1 MNSMSDIRTENLT
14 KQYQDNQKSITA
26 LRGCNL
32 SIESGDCVVI
42 TGSRGSGKSSLLHLI
57 GGFDRPTKGKVF
69 LNGIDY
75 SSLSDDELALL
86 RRQEVGCIFQNQDIL
101 PDLTVE
107 ENLSLPSYY
116 CREKF
121 SESYY
126 EEITERLSLTVS
138 LRLLGKYLPESQ
150 RRLAAIARTLIYKP
164 RLLLADDPTRGLSDF
179 SSREIIDLFMDQSY
193 RDKTTLI
200 IVSNNLDVINYA
212 DRVIR
217 LCDGIIAEDRRY
229 K

>member
-1 MNSMSDIRTENLT
+1 MSDIRLENLV
-14 KQYQDNQKSITA
+14 KQYQGNHKNITA
-26 LRGCNL
+26 LSCCNL
-32 SIESGDCVVI
+32 TIYSGECVVI
-42 TGSRGSGKSSLLHLI
+42 TGSKGSGKSSLLHLI
-57 GGFDRPTKGKVF
+57 GGYDRPTEGNVY

-75 SSLSDDELALL
+75 ATLTDDELALF

-107 ENLSLPSYY
+107 ENLFLPSLFCHVKYAV
-116 CREKF
+116 
-121 SESYY
+121 SYY
-126 EEITERLSLTVS
+126 EEITERLSLTSS

-150 RRLAAIARTLIYKP
+150 RRLAAIARTLLYKP
-164 RLLLADDPTRGLSDF
+164 KLLLADDPTRGLSDY
-179 SSREIIDLFMDQSY
+179 SIREMIDLFMDQSY

-200 IVSNNLDVINYA
+200 IVSNNHDVINYA

-217 LCDGIIAEDRRY
+217 LCDGVIAEDRRY